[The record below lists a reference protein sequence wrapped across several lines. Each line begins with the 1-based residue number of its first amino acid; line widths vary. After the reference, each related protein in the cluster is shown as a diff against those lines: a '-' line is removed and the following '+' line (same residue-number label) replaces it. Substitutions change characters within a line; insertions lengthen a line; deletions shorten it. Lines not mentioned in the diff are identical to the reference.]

1 MKRIL
6 LAEDEEVL
14 RMLVVDTLEDEDYI
28 VDEAADGGEAMEL
41 FQNHSYDLVILDYMM
56 PIFTGLEVIE
66 KIRNAETEGH
76 TKILMLSAKNQSYEQ
91 EQILQTGADY
101 FMAKPF
107 SPMKLLELVEGILN
121 GKIFNYFNRSLSSKV
136 LFINRNMFSLFY
148 HRDWGD
154 YSIFSIKCRMNI
166 FNSATSLKTNS
177 KSSII
182 FMIKFKYEHFSHDR
196 LHSY

>member
-28 VDEAADGGEAMEL
+28 IDEAADGGEAMEL

-56 PIFTGLEVIE
+56 PVYTGLEVI
-66 KIRNAETEGH
+66 KQIRNTETEKRS
-76 TKILMLSAKNQSYEQ
+76 KILMLSAKNQTYEQ

-107 SPMKLLELVEGILN
+107 SPMKLLELVEDIIN
-121 GKIFNYFNRSLSSKV
+121 GKI
-136 LFINRNMFSLFY
+136 
-148 HRDWGD
+148 
-154 YSIFSIKCRMNI
+154 
-166 FNSATSLKTNS
+166 
-177 KSSII
+177 
-182 FMIKFKYEHFSHDR
+182 
-196 LHSY
+196 